1 MPLFYTGNGDRG
13 SSFVGK
19 KKVSKDSLV
28 LETLGELDELNSL
41 LGVLRNI
48 FRESALSKK
57 LEQIQENLFIIQ
69 ARVAWSLFPKFKAP
83 SLRKEKI
90 FSMEKEIEHIE
101 RSINPGRGFIIP
113 GSTVRSAWLDFS
125 RAVSRRAE
133 RRVYGL
139 SKNKKLPQEIL
150 TYLNRLSS
158 YLYALAR
165 LEASFEKKKE
175 HHPSYT

>member
-1 MPLFYTGNGDRG
+1 MPLFYTGKGDRG
-13 SSFVGK
+13 TSSIGK
-19 KKVSKDSLV
+19 KKIPKDSLV

-41 LGVLRNI
+41 LGVLRNV
-48 FRESALSKK
+48 FREGNISKK
-57 LEQIQENLFIIQ
+57 LEQVQENLFIIQ

-90 FSMEKEIEHIE
+90 SSMEKEIEEIE
-101 RSINPGRGFIIP
+101 RSINPERGFVIP
-113 GSTVRSAWLDFS
+113 GSTPRSAWLDFS

-133 RRVYGL
+133 RRVYSL
-139 SKNKKLPQEIL
+139 SKKKKLPQEIL

-165 LEASFEKKKE
+165 LEASFEKQKE
-175 HHPSYT
+175 HHPTYQ